1 MAQYQHP
8 LFMDLLKSLYWFDNA
23 LQSGLKKSGF
33 EAVTRAQSLILLNIM
48 VGERRAA
55 RLASNL
61 GVSRQAMSQM
71 LAEMEK
77 RGLINFKADEE
88 DKRAQIVLFSP
99 ESRDIR
105 NAAMRILA
113 RLERELEN
121 RIGAKNVASLRKALS
136 SDWGPS
142 VIDR

>member
-1 MAQYQHP
+1 MRQYEHP

-55 RLASNL
+55 RLAGNL

-121 RIGAKNVASLRKALS
+121 RIGAKNVAALRKALR

-142 VIDR
+142 IIDR

>member
-1 MAQYQHP
+1 MAQHP

-55 RLASNL
+55 RLAANL

-77 RGLINFKADEE
+77 RGLINFKADDE
-88 DKRAQIVLFSP
+88 DKRAQVVLFSA

-105 NAAMRILA
+105 TAALRILA
-113 RLERELEN
+113 RLEHELEN
-121 RIGAKNVASLRKALS
+121 RIGTKNVAALRKALGA
-136 SDWGPS
+136 DWGPH
-142 VIDR
+142 VVDR

>member
-1 MAQYQHP
+1 
-8 LFMDLLKSLYWFDNA
+8 MDLLRCLYWFDNA

-33 EAVTRAQSLILLNIM
+33 QAVTRAQSLILLNIM

-77 RGLINFKADEE
+77 RGLVTFKADHE
-88 DKRAQIVLFSP
+88 DRRAQVVQFSD
-99 ESRDIR
+99 ESQDIR
-105 NAAMRILA
+105 SAALRILV
-113 RLERELEN
+113 RLERELER
-121 RIGAKNVASLRKALS
+121 RIGARNVAALRKALTAE
-136 SDWGPS
+136 WGPP
-142 VIDR
+142 VIER

>member
-1 MAQYQHP
+1 MPQHP
-8 LFMDLLKSLYWFDNA
+8 LFMDLLKCLYWFDNA

-77 RGLINFKADEE
+77 RGLINFKADQE
-88 DKRAQIVLFSP
+88 DKRAQIVLFSE

-105 NAAMRILA
+105 NAALRILA

-121 RIGAKNVASLRKALS
+121 RIGPRNVTALRKALS
-136 SDWGPS
+136 ADWGPS
-142 VIDR
+142 VVDR

>member
-1 MAQYQHP
+1 MSQHP

-48 VGERRAA
+48 VGESRAA
-55 RLASNL
+55 RLANNL

-71 LAEMEK
+71 LGEMEK
-77 RGLINFKADEE
+77 RGLITFKADDA
-88 DKRAQIVLFSP
+88 DKRAQIVMFSA
-99 ESRDIR
+99 ESRDMR

-113 RLERELEN
+113 RLERELEK
-121 RIGAKNVASLRKALS
+121 RIGARNVAALQKALAA
-136 SDWGPS
+136 DWGPS
-142 VIDR
+142 VIER

>member
-1 MAQYQHP
+1 MAAQHP

-33 EAVTRAQSLILLNIM
+33 EAVTRAQSLILLNVM

-55 RLASNL
+55 RLATNL

-77 RGLINFKADEE
+77 RGLITFTADHD

-105 NAAMRILA
+105 NSALRILA
-113 RLERELEN
+113 RLERELET
-121 RIGAKNVASLRKALS
+121 RIGAKNVNALRKALG
-136 SDWGPS
+136 SDWGPY

>member
-1 MAQYQHP
+1 MTQHP

-48 VGERRAA
+48 VGERRSA

-77 RGLINFKADEE
+77 RGLINFKADQE
-88 DKRAQIVLFSP
+88 DKRAQVVLFSE

-105 NAAMRILA
+105 NAALRILA
-113 RLERELEN
+113 RLERELES
-121 RIGAKNVASLRKALS
+121 RIGTRNVTALRKALAM
-136 SDWGPS
+136 DWGPS

>member
-1 MAQYQHP
+1 MTQHP

-71 LAEMEK
+71 LLEMEK
-77 RGLINFKADEE
+77 RGLINFKADQE
-88 DKRAQIVLFSP
+88 DKRAQIVLFSE

-121 RIGAKNVASLRKALS
+121 RIGAKNVSALRKALS
-136 SDWGPS
+136 TDWGPP